1 MKHGR
6 KHEKAALKK
15 LFDNIKPRKVYKSGL
30 ITCFLLPFL
39 AGTPDAIIIDKYGN
53 RCVVEV
59 KCPETIVSKGRTLD
73 QFNWIVTNEL
83 GKAVAINES
92 HAYYYQIQFQI
103 FLAKCDYGYFYVHS
117 PDSLSTDQELM
128 ILKINRRD
136 DFIWKEMLTLGK
148 TLSMYSQTW
157 Q

>member
-30 ITCFLLPFL
+30 ISSILVPFL
-39 AGTPDAIIIDKYGN
+39 AGTPDAIIIDKDGY

-59 KCPETIVSKGRTLD
+59 KCPETIVSRGRTLD
-73 QFNWIVTNEL
+73 QFDWIVTNEL
-83 GKAVAINES
+83 GKAVAITES
-92 HAYYYQIQFQI
+92 HAYFYQIQFQL

-117 PDSLSTDQELM
+117 PDSLSDDQELM
-128 ILKINRRD
+128 ILKIYRRD
-136 DFIWKEMLTLGK
+136 EFIWKEMLTLGK
-148 TLSMYSQTW
+148 TIYIP
-157 Q
+157 

>member
-30 ITCFLLPFL
+30 ITSILVPFL
-39 AGTPDAIIIDKYGN
+39 AGTPDAIIIDKDGN
-53 RCVVEV
+53 RAVVEV
-59 KCPETIVSKGRTLD
+59 KCPETIVSKQRTLD

-83 GKAVAINES
+83 GKAVAIRET
-92 HAYYYQIQFQI
+92 HAYFYQIQFQI

-136 DFIWKEMLTLGK
+136 DLIWKEMLTLGE
-148 TLSMYSQTW
+148 TCSMYLEQ
-157 Q
+157 